1 MNTPSNVLTNQQSD
15 HFVRLVRTPEDQL
28 AFQQCMAT
36 AFSYSMDSASFVP
49 KTSEELAAEPFE
61 TWVAGQPASSGY
73 VVHDFDV
80 WFNGHLVRTSGIG
93 GVATLP
99 PARSQ
104 GGIRAIF
111 EEQLPDSY
119 RKGYVFSML
128 FPFSHRFYRKF
139 GYELVQR
146 SHYFTVPLQSLAPFA
161 QALPVTLVTE
171 GAELQAIHDAF
182 GKQCSLS
189 IHRKPNQWHFV
200 SKDPVKAVNF
210 TYKIGDV
217 AFLTIRAMDGEPD
230 TLHVRD
236 LGYSGKEG
244 LRALLG
250 FLYTMRASYEK
261 ARLCLPDSVPLADM
275 IPECYEVKDTRSAHG
290 MARIVNVRR
299 ALELMPYPGR
309 DGSFTVKVSDAQIL
323 DNNHTF
329 RVDYTAGGKEV
340 SVTIEDDAARDHV
353 RVTIDDTA
361 APDLTVSIQR
371 LTQLVVGSLT
381 LSQALWTDEV
391 ECSDPSKF
399 DGLFPRRDI
408 YFDDPF

>member
-1 MNTPSNVLTNQQSD
+1 MA
-15 HFVRLVRTPEDQL
+15 R
-28 AFQQCMAT
+28 AFLDLGC
-36 AFSYSMDSASFVP
+36 Y
-49 KTSEELAAEPFE
+49 L
-61 TWVAGQPASSGY
+61 
-73 VVHDFDV
+73 
-80 WFNGHLVRTSGIG
+80 GIG

-119 RKGYVFSML
+119 RKGYVLSML

-146 SHYFTVPLQSLAPFA
+146 SHYYTIPLQSLAPFA
-161 QALPVTLVTE
+161 QALQVTLVTE

-309 DGSFTVKVSDAQIL
+309 DGSRRSESVGTVGRCQREQRTRTCTPRPTLPTSGRPDSTPPP
-323 DNNHTF
+323 D
-329 RVDYTAGGKEV
+329 RVPRAPGAISSRRTWPPPTA
-340 SVTIEDDAARDHV
+340 ST
-353 RVTIDDTA
+353 
-361 APDLTVSIQR
+361 
-371 LTQLVVGSLT
+371 
-381 LSQALWTDEV
+381 
-391 ECSDPSKF
+391 
-399 DGLFPRRDI
+399 
-408 YFDDPF
+408 